1 MSLAQRCAN
10 MRQLK
15 AVHAIFISHGLHLH
29 NYAVSKL
36 IAFCALSDSG
46 NLRYASLMFDQI
58 EMPNSYIYNTLVRA
72 YSRSSQP
79 RWALHYFQLMLD
91 KTSDVV
97 PDHHTFHFV
106 LLACVNG
113 GWVLEGKQIHDWL
126 VKNGMVLL
134 DGHVQTALIRL
145 YFECKVIDDAR
156 KVFDEIPCRDLI
168 QWNVTMNGYIW
179 CGLACEA
186 LKLFRHMLVCGIEL
200 DDYCTA
206 TGLSACTHL
215 GAFWQG
221 KWIHE
226 YVKKRKG
233 FESDVFIGTALVDMY
248 AKCGFLDMAVEVF
261 EGMPKRNVFS
271 WAAMIGGFAVHGHA
285 TEAIRCLERMHVDD
299 KLRPDEIVLLGV
311 LMACSHAGLQ
321 KDGQFLLDN
330 METQYGISPKHE
342 HYSCVVDLLCRA
354 GQLREALVLIRRMPM
369 KPEASVWGA
378 LLNGCRISNNVEL
391 AEFAVKELLLLENA
405 DMTEEDGAYVQL
417 SNIYLAARRS
427 EDALRIRK
435 MIGGR
440 GMKKTPGCSMIE
452 VDGKVNEFV
461 SGDVSHSHR
470 VEICAML
477 VLLSAEERTTVIPP
491 LSEY

>member
-1 MSLAQRCAN
+1 MSQIQLGGIQAWRRCMSLAQRCAN

-46 NLRYASLMFDQI
+46 NLRYASLIFDQV
-58 EMPNSYIYNTLVRA
+58 ETPNSYIYNTLIRA

-79 RWALHYFQLMLD
+79 RLALHYFQLMLNT
-91 KTSDVV
+91 TSDIV

-113 GWVLEGKQIHDWL
+113 GW
-126 VKNGMVLL
+126 
-134 DGHVQTALIRL
+134 TALIRL
-145 YFECKVIDDAR
+145 YSECNVIDDAR
-156 KVFDEIPCRDLI
+156 KMFDEIPCRDPI
-168 QWNVTMNGYIW
+168 QWNATMNGYIR

-186 LKLFRHMLVCGIEL
+186 LRLFHHMLVCGIKL
-200 DDYCTA
+200 DEYCIA

-215 GAFWQG
+215 GLFGRASG
-221 KWIHE
+221 
-226 YVKKRKG
+226 YMR
-233 FESDVFIGTALVDMY
+233 
-248 AKCGFLDMAVEVF
+248 
-261 EGMPKRNVFS
+261 MPNRNVFS

-285 TEAIRCLERMHVDD
+285 TKAIRCLERMHVEDR
-299 KLRPDEIVLLGV
+299 LRPDEIVLLGV

-321 KDGQFLLDN
+321 KDARFLLDN
-330 METQYGISPKHE
+330 METHYGFSPKHE

-369 KPEASVWGA
+369 KPQASVWGA
-378 LLNGCRISNNVEL
+378 LLNGCRISNNIEL

-461 SGDVSHSHR
+461 SGDVAHSHR
-470 VEICAML
+470 VEIWAML
-477 VLLSAEERTTVIPP
+477 DLLSAQERTTVIPV
-491 LSEY
+491 SEY